1 MFHTK
6 VVNELTC
13 PPGCL
18 CPAAATET
26 NRFIF
31 FFKCLVAEREKEIF
45 FCFCFRSRAHWPLRT
60 QQHTELSLAT
70 ARSLEGRT
78 SADRRAH
85 THGRERERDSAH
97 SRTRAHGAPRAR
109 ERIGEPHS
117 PLTLLPT
124 AFDRF
129 VFVSFHS
136 FLFFLSF
143 FFFFF
148 FFFSVCDAIALPH
161 LVRLCPYSH
170 SLLRD
175 SSFAN
180 LLFVLGHLRAHRE
193 KKDPKQKNNSTFLGK
208 KKKIQDGEISQSGWL
223 R

>member
-85 THGRERERDSAH
+85 TDGRERDSAH
-97 SRTRAHGAPRAR
+97 SRTSSGADRR
-109 ERIGEPHS
+109 
-117 PLTLLPT
+117 T
-124 AFDRF
+124 AFHSDSPPNRLRLHLFSGKPKSLKSHSRF
-129 VFVSFHS
+129 LRHLRFSFFVPNYSLRIPRQRRS
-136 FLFFLSF
+136 IFFRSPFKLVQNVITMAAFKLLSF
-143 FFFFF
+143 
-148 FFFSVCDAIALPH
+148 
-161 LVRLCPYSH
+161 
-170 SLLRD
+170 
-175 SSFAN
+175 
-180 LLFVLGHLRAHRE
+180 
-193 KKDPKQKNNSTFLGK
+193 
-208 KKKIQDGEISQSGWL
+208 
-223 R
+223 